1 MKKTKKGFLANESG
15 AVAVYVALGLVVL
28 LGCTALAVDIAHMV
42 SVKRELVKAAEAGAL
57 SGARALWPM
66 ALPVDNNVIVT
77 PNCAYAENI
86 ARLAAEK
93 NQVDGRNFTDDS
105 EITVEAGRWDYATR
119 VFTPGNNANA
129 NSIRVTTRRTNVP
142 MIFAKIIGEHYRN
155 MSASAI
161 AVMDYATDIGNP
173 CLPICVDQNAA
184 FDSEGNVKNIDIMVH
199 MTPDVNDNAGWFVVP
214 PDSASASQLKDYVNN
229 TDYCSTVAIDT
240 IINLQNG
247 ADASVMAAI
256 NDKFIQCKDTDGTWT
271 VSVPTVNTIKFLQNE
286 SVTNF
291 VGLKITKVITTT
303 NDKQVYGHLVKMAAV
318 PKGLPGGGKGGVLA
332 FPKLVQ

>member
-1 MKKTKKGFLANESG
+1 MKKVKKAFLANESG

-42 SVKRELVKAAEAGAL
+42 SVKRQLVRAAESGAL

-66 ALPVDNNVIVT
+66 TLPVDNSGNVA

-86 ARLAAEK
+86 ARVAARK
-93 NQVDGRNFTDDS
+93 NEVDGRTLGTDT

-119 VFTPGNNANA
+119 VFTPGSNANA
-129 NSIRVTTRRTNVP
+129 NSIRVTTRRANVP
-142 MIFAKIIGEHYRN
+142 MIFAKIIGQDYRN
-155 MSASAI
+155 MSATAI

-173 CLPICVDQNAA
+173 YLPICVDQNAA
-184 FDSEGNVKNIDIMVH
+184 FDPEGNVKNVDIKVH
-199 MTPDVNDNAGWFVVP
+199 MSPDTNDNAGWFVVP
-214 PDSASASQLKDYVNN
+214 PDSASAAQLKDYVINS
-229 TDYCSTVAIDT
+229 DYCSTVAIDT
-240 IINLQNG
+240 VINLQNG

-256 NDKFIQCKDTDGTWT
+256 NDKFIQCKMADGTWT

-286 SVTNF
+286 KVTNF

-303 NDKQVYGHLVKMAAV
+303 DDKQVYGHLVKMSAV

-332 FPKLVQ
+332 FPKLVR